1 MATKFIIVLISVA
14 TIGYMAFGS
23 TTSVS
28 LDLETCEPKGFI
40 ANIRRGVSPQGFYKD
55 QIRAL
60 YTAILKIYRTK
71 QIRDKVKKYDESLSP
86 TILANTNKK
95 MEDIYQKHPSLRPT
109 DIEIEAQRLRE
120 KADKLDEQ
128 ALDDRLDQIAFKRID
143 QYENCTY
150 NLSLRLK

>member
-1 MATKFIIVLISVA
+1 MATKFIVLISIVA
-14 TIGYMAFGS
+14 VGYLAFGS

-28 LDLETCEPKGFI
+28 IDLETCEPKGFI
-40 ANIRRGVSPQGFYKD
+40 ANVRRGVTPQGFYKD
-55 QIRAL
+55 QIKAL
-60 YTAILKIYRTK
+60 DSAVLKIYRTK
-71 QIRDKVKKYDESLSP
+71 QVRDKVKNYDESISP

-95 MEDIYQKHPSLRPT
+95 MEEIYQKHPSLRPT
-109 DIEIEAQRLRE
+109 DKEIEAQWLRE
-120 KADKLDEQ
+120 KADKLEEQ